1 MNRPRTTLAQ
11 AARFWDRAAAS
22 YARDPIR
29 DLPGYQR
36 TLERTGALL
45 GPDDRVLEL
54 GCGTG
59 TTALQLAHRPRAYL
73 ATDLSPAMIALADAK
88 LRAAPC
94 PALRFRQATAETLAA
109 AAEAAAGAPGT
120 GGDDQPADGN
130 ESDDSSEGS
139 EAGGGGYDAVLAFNL
154 LHLVPDLPATLA
166 QIRRLTRPGGLFVS
180 KTPCL
185 VEMTALIRLA
195 VPLLRLIGKAPPV
208 LIFSAATLERAVAD
222 AGFEVL
228 AVERHASAPAHKD
241 PRPYLIARRPASPQG
256 APMIGENG

>member
-1 MNRPRTTLAQ
+1 MDRPRTPLAP
-11 AARFWDRAAAS
+11 AARFWDRAAAN

-109 AAEAAAGAPGT
+109 AAEAAGAPGT
-120 GGDDQPADGN
+120 GGDDRPADGAD
-130 ESDDSSEGS
+130 SDEDSEGGS
-139 EAGGGGYDAVLAFNL
+139 EAGGEEGGGGYDAVLAFNL

-185 VEMTALIRLA
+185 AEMTPLIRLV

-241 PRPYLIARRPASPQG
+241 PRPYLIARRPA
-256 APMIGENG
+256 APKGPR

>member
-1 MNRPRTTLAQ
+1 MDRPRTPLAP
-11 AARFWDRAAAS
+11 AARFWDRAAAN

-59 TTALQLAHRPRAYL
+59 TTALQLARRPRAYL
-73 ATDLSPAMIALADAK
+73 ATDLSPAMIAVADAK

-120 GGDDQPADGN
+120 GGGDRPADGAD
-130 ESDDSSEGS
+130 SDEDSEEGG
-139 EAGGGGYDAVLAFNL
+139 EEGGGGYDAVLAFNL

-185 VEMTALIRLA
+185 AEMTPLIRLA

-241 PRPYLIARRPASPQG
+241 PRPYLIARRPA
-256 APMIGENG
+256 APKGPR